1 MYLIKNGILVLED
14 RLQNACDL
22 LISGDR
28 IERIAKEGEINPDG
42 YRVIDA
48 AGSFIAPGF
57 IDIHSDYIEHMAS
70 PRPSSVLDLKM
81 ALREAEKQLINQ
93 GITTMYH
100 SLSLYK
106 ESIFTPKKIRT
117 SESVKKLVD
126 LIEELNHSVNLIN
139 HRFHARYE
147 IDNVDEVPYL
157 IAHLRDKRIHLLSFM
172 DHTPGQGQYRDL
184 ETYKATVNGYCQLTE
199 CELAKHIA
207 EAKNKEK
214 LDLATIMHISK
225 IAQENGVTLASHDDD
240 SLAKLNLVKSLG
252 TTISEFPVTMNI
264 ARGAKERGMF
274 TVAGAPNVLLGG
286 SHSGNL
292 SAKEAIKAGCIDIL
306 CSDYYPAS
314 LLHAVFLLEQELGYG
329 LAEIFKLIT
338 INPAKA
344 LGLSKDY
351 GSLAEGKKADLVIIA
366 QGEDCLPMITSV
378 WVDGQLVSQLH
389 YSRRRV
395 AV

>member
-1 MYLIKNGILVLED
+1 VYLIKNGILVLED

-28 IERIAKEGEINPDG
+28 IARIAKEGEINPDG

-48 AGSFIAPGF
+48 SGSFIAPGF
-57 IDIHSDYIEHMAS
+57 IDMHSDYIEHMAS

-117 SESVKKLVD
+117 SESVKKLVE

-199 CELAKHIA
+199 CELATHIA

-292 SAKEAIKAGCIDIL
+292 SAKEAIKEGCIDIL

-314 LLHAVFLLEQELGYG
+314 LLHAVFLLEQDW
-329 LAEIFKLIT
+329 AT
-338 INPAKA
+338 
-344 LGLSKDY
+344 
-351 GSLAEGKKADLVIIA
+351 V
-366 QGEDCLPMITSV
+366 
-378 WVDGQLVSQLH
+378 
-389 YSRRRV
+389 
-395 AV
+395 